1 MIDKAL
7 YRKKKPNPESVHSK
21 QLNEPLVKDGALL
34 ETQQRLLFLEVM
46 LLLDQ

>member
-7 YRKKKPNPESVHSK
+7 YRKKKQSRRHSK